1 MYQTMTLEQ
10 LVTCSTKELKAYKTK
25 AQARKNEL
33 EALKAKGGDTWT
45 NNLQEELNDIAVYLV
60 DIDEALQGQ
69 KKNVYKPAAG
79 TENLVH
85 VKMVRGRRF
94 NPRTGKEESKPYVQ
108 MFTFSEW
115 LLFKINHKG
124 LGYEIEE
131 ILYNP
136 YKEEEV

>member
-60 DIDEALQGQ
+60 DIDEALQSQ

-85 VKMVRGRRF
+85 VKMVQGRRF

-136 YKEEEV
+136 YKEEEI

>member
-60 DIDEALQGQ
+60 DIDDALQGQ
-69 KKNVYKPAAG
+69 KKNVYKPVAG

-115 LLFKINHKG
+115 LLFKINYKG

-136 YKEEEV
+136 YKEEEI

>member
-33 EALKAKGGDTWT
+33 EALKAKGGDTWA

-60 DIDEALQGQ
+60 DIDDALQGQ

-136 YKEEEV
+136 YKEEEI

>member
-60 DIDEALQGQ
+60 DIDDALQGQ

-85 VKMVRGRRF
+85 VKWCEAADLIRALAKKNLSRMC
-94 NPRTGKEESKPYVQ
+94 KC
-108 MFTFSEW
+108 
-115 LLFKINHKG
+115 LLFQN
-124 LGYEIEE
+124 GYYLKLI
-131 ILYNP
+131 IRA
-136 YKEEEV
+136 

>member
-1 MYQTMTLEQ
+1 MTLEQ

-79 TENLVH
+79 TENHVH

-94 NPRTGKEESKPYVQ
+94 NPYTGKEESKPYVQ

-136 YKEEEV
+136 YKEEEI

>member
-60 DIDEALQGQ
+60 DIDDALQGQ

>member
-10 LVTCSTKELKAYKTK
+10 LETCSTKELKAYKTK

-45 NNLQEELNDIAVYLV
+45 NNLQEELNDIVVYLV
-60 DIDEALQGQ
+60 DIDDALQGQ

-115 LLFKINHKG
+115 LLFKINYKG

-136 YKEEEV
+136 YKEEEI

>member
-60 DIDEALQGQ
+60 DIDDALQGQ

-115 LLFKINHKG
+115 LLFKINYKG

-136 YKEEEV
+136 YKEEEI

>member
-94 NPRTGKEESKPYVQ
+94 NPHTGKEESKPYVQ

-136 YKEEEV
+136 YKEEEI

>member
-60 DIDEALQGQ
+60 DIDDALQGQ

-136 YKEEEV
+136 YKEEEI

>member
-10 LVTCSTKELKAYKTK
+10 LVTCSTKELKAHKTK

-136 YKEEEV
+136 YKEEEI

>member
-10 LVTCSTKELKAYKTK
+10 LVTCSPKELKAYKAK

-33 EALKAKGGDTWT
+33 EALKTKGGDTWT

-79 TENLVH
+79 TENRVH

-94 NPRTGKEESKPYVQ
+94 NPYTGKEESKPYVQ

-136 YKEEEV
+136 YKEEEI

>member
-136 YKEEEV
+136 YKEEEI

>member
-60 DIDEALQGQ
+60 DIDDALQGQ

-94 NPRTGKEESKPYVQ
+94 NPRTGKEESRPYVQ

-136 YKEEEV
+136 YKEEEI